1 MQLVNAYLTLLFTEP
16 PKAFAIRSSSS
27 IPRPR
32 TLDAWFNY
40 PDYRLLWFANF
51 CANTAMWVQLL
62 TVGWQVKDLSE
73 GSAVGGLLVA
83 SVGAINTLPL
93 LLMNPLSGVLGD
105 RLDRRKLVMIVHA
118 LGAALAFG
126 FAFLS
131 DSDYILFWHPFVYVL
146 ISGTFLAI
154 TQPLQQVMVANCVP
168 RELVGGAYALNVMTI
183 TGTRIFGPFI
193 GGLLIFWLGYFWNFA
208 LEGALY
214 LGVVLLLIPV
224 RLRYTDSIPGRNG
237 QRFSPL
243 ADFRE
248 ALLHL
253 WRRQRE
259 ILQLMVLSM
268 IPNTILHPVWFLL
281 PLFTAEVLHAD
292 ADMGGYL
299 LAITGVGGFMS
310 TLIIASF
317 GLPSRRGYLLL
328 GTAAI
333 SSATTMAFAF
343 SSWLPAAFVF
353 LALMS
358 LWQSHYR
365 TAQGIVV
372 LTIVPDE
379 FRARTLSVLAYE
391 RGFLTASSILVG
403 MLADATS
410 ASIAILSLGGLGLVM
425 TLICTAAL
433 GRVRSLP

>member
-1 MQLVNAYLTLLFTEP
+1 MT
-16 PKAFAIRSSSS
+16 
-27 IPRPR
+27 
-32 TLDAWFNY
+32 
-40 PDYRLLWFANF
+40 
-51 CANTAMWVQLL
+51 MH
-62 TVGWQVKDLSE
+62 G
-73 GSAVGGLLVA
+73 
-83 SVGAINTLPL
+83 VGAAI
-93 LLMNPLSGVLGD
+93 
-105 RLDRRKLVMIVHA
+105 
-118 LGAALAFG
+118 AFG
-126 FAFLS
+126 FAFLA
-131 DSDYILFWHPFVYVL
+131 DSEYIRFWHPFAYVL
-146 ISGTFLAI
+146 VSGAILAI
-154 TQPLQQVMVANCVP
+154 NQPLQQVLVANCVP
-168 RELVGGAYALNVMTI
+168 REMFGNAYALNVITI
-183 TGTRIFGPFI
+183 TGTRIFGPFV

-214 LGVVLLLIPV
+214 LGVVLLMIPV
-224 RLRYTDSIPGRNG
+224 RLRYATPSDSRNG
-237 QRFSPL
+237 QRFSPI
-243 ADFRE
+243 ADFVE
-248 ALLHL
+248 AILHL

-259 ILQLMVLSM
+259 VLQLMVFSM

-281 PLFTAEVLHAD
+281 PLFTAQVLHAD

-299 LAITGVGGFMS
+299 LAVTGVGGFMS
-310 TLIIASF
+310 PLIIASF

-328 GTAAI
+328 AVAAL

-372 LTIVPDE
+372 LTTVPDE

-403 MLADATS
+403 LLADATS
-410 ASIAILSLGGLGLVM
+410 ASMAIFSLGALGLGM
-425 TLICTAAL
+425 TLLGTVAL